1 MEASFEWDE
10 DKNVDNQQKHGVSF
24 EQAQAAFADP
34 NVLILSDAHHSTEE
48 EARFYAVGRI
58 EGGIVTVRFTRRT
71 NKIRIFG
78 AGFWRQY
85 RRRYFV
91 RV

>member
-48 EARFYAVGRI
+48 EARFYAALTKLEFLALASGVNTDG
-58 EGGIVTVRFTRRT
+58 VTSC
-71 NKIRIFG
+71 G
-78 AGFWRQY
+78 SDY
-85 RRRYFV
+85 
-91 RV
+91 